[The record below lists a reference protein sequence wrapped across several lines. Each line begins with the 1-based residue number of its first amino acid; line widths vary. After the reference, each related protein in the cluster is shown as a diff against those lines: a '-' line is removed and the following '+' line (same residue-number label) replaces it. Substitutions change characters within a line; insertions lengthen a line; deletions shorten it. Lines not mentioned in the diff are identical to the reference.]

1 MENFLAVLRDHTAG
15 DPMREDVQ
23 WTNLSRRRIS
33 RKLKEL
39 GTPAGKNVVSRLLHE
54 HGYRRRKPQK
64 KRTMGQHADRNAQF
78 ENIAEL
84 KEQYLSAGHPV
95 ISIDT
100 KKKEMLGNFHRD
112 GVTDAVA
119 PTIVNDHDFASASDG
134 KVIPHGIYDVAKNEA
149 SVHLNGSCDTS
160 ELACDSIGLWFD
172 EQGGTD
178 YPDATE
184 LLVLCDG
191 GGSNSSSHYIFKED
205 LQALSN
211 RLGLKIRICHYP
223 PYCSKYNPIEH
234 RVFPHVTRACQGV
247 PLETIETAK
256 HYMEKAET
264 TTGLKVVVRI
274 IDKVFETG
282 RKYAADFKK
291 NMTIQFDD
299 ILPKWN
305 YTAVPKTV

>member
-1 MENFLAVLRDHTAG
+1 VENFLAVLRDHTAG

-305 YTAVPKTV
+305 YTAIPQTD